1 MIYAVLGG
9 LCGLGGMLLVV
20 VLYAICAI
28 GGGSDKHIQDGGN
41 G

>member
-9 LCGLGGMLLVV
+9 LCGLGGFLWVA
-20 VLYAICAI
+20 VLYAICVV
-28 GGGSDKHIQDGGN
+28 GGGSDKHMQGGGN